1 MTIRPAGR
9 RRPVVAPGARR
20 GMTLVEVIVAMF
32 ILTGVI
38 LVLGGFSA
46 NFARANAQAHLV
58 ITANEIAA
66 ARLDET
72 RSQSSYGALEALAS
86 TDDVRADNTVFTR
99 VTTVRRV
106 GGDRP
111 TDVEDYKLVTVTV
124 THPAMR
130 KVVSKTTAVPAF

>member
-1 MTIRPAGR
+1 MSAR
-9 RRPVVAPGARR
+9 RRRS

-46 NFARANAQAHLV
+46 GFARANAQAHLV
-58 ITANEIAA
+58 ISANEIAA
-66 ARLDET
+66 ARLDEART
-72 RSQSSYGALEALAS
+72 QPSYSALEALADS
-86 TDDVRADNTVFTR
+86 SDIASDNTVFTR

-106 GGDRP
+106 GSNTP
-111 TDVEDYKLVTVTV
+111 QSVEDYRLVTVRV

-130 KVVSKTTAVPAF
+130 RVVSKTTAITAF